1 MAVTASVTSCAS
13 SAAVMPV
20 GWPQYGVRVGG
31 VDLVEADEGVE
42 VHDAAALVLGD
53 LAVGDPQPDVVG
65 ALETA

>member
-1 MAVTASVTSCAS
+1 MSR
-13 SAAVMPV
+13 V
-20 GWPQYGVRVGG
+20 GPKDGVRVGG

-65 ALETA
+65 ALEPP